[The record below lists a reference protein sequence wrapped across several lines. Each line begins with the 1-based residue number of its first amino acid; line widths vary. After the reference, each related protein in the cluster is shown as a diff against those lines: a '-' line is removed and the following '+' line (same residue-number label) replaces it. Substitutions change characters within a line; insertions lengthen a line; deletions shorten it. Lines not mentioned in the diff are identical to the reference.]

1 MKPSSGLNPSLWKRL
16 RRWNKGGEDEA
27 LLFGADCSARAYD
40 EYPELEPYSPEEL
53 RTAIIRARLSPND
66 AQIAIGRLIWR
77 SKWVNIGAVVN
88 MDRTAAQRRLK
99 NKIIPKILANL
110 QLCRKIS

>member
-1 MKPSSGLNPSLWKRL
+1 MRQFSALRMAFPARRL
-16 RRWNKGGEDEA
+16 NKGGGESEE
-27 LLFGADCSARAYD
+27 LLFGADGSPFAYD
-40 EYPELEPYSPEEL
+40 EYPGLEGVTEADL
-53 RTAIIRARLSPND
+53 RTAILHARLAPDD

-77 SKWVNIGAVVN
+77 SKWANIGAVVN
-88 MDRTAAQRRLK
+88 MDRTTAQRRLK